1 MHWAGVGMPAAGEVD
16 SEQIWHV
23 LDGQV
28 EISGTP
34 LAAGDTVVLPV
45 GDLRRVCAVSDAR
58 MLVCGRGDASC
69 ASTARTRRAASRRGW
84 PD

>member
-58 MLVCGRGDASC
+58 MLVCGRSDAVVRVDGED
-69 ASTARTRRAASRRGW
+69 APRGVPPW
-84 PD
+84 MA

>member
-1 MHWAGVGMPAAGEVD
+1 M
-16 SEQIWHV
+16 

-58 MLVCGRGDASC
+58 MLVCGRGDAVVRVDGED
-69 ASTARTRRAASRRGW
+69 APRGVPPW
-84 PD
+84 MA